1 MKERNKK
8 NLKINKNKEKAG
20 VYKDIPWLTHTN
32 PHLHDKK
39 KDLEIRWRM
48 IIIKQMSKPP
58 SADVSSLN
66 DGLRARQSV
75 MRKHWILPCSLI
87 KWWLDGV
94 RGREDKQRALC
105 PGTQKYCQTL
115 QTIPLSVRSRS
126 AKNKNKKMQTDC
138 CFPVKSLNVYV
149 KKENLESTKWHLA
162 QNVID

>member
-1 MKERNKK
+1 MWKRERNKQK
-8 NLKINKNKEKAG
+8 KTSKNKEKAG

-32 PHLHDKK
+32 LHDKK
-39 KDLEIRWRM
+39 KDLESRWRM

-58 SADVSSLN
+58 PADVSSLN

-75 MRKHWILPCSLI
+75 MRKHRILPCSLI

-115 QTIPLSVRSRS
+115 QTIPLSGRSRS
-126 AKNKNKKMQTDC
+126 AKNKKKIKCRQIA
-138 CFPVKSLNVYV
+138 VSQLNHRT
-149 KKENLESTKWHLA
+149 SM
-162 QNVID
+162 